1 MDNLN
6 LITSVESAPSSFS
19 LYLMYRGSSFLLQ
32 KDYKVHIPVVEELLQ
47 TKYKFAMNYLIS
59 PADYKR
65 LALTRYIS
73 DDEKL
78 VNMHSAG

>member
-1 MDNLN
+1 MGCR
-6 LITSVESAPSSFS
+6 
-19 LYLMYRGSSFLLQ
+19 LYMKPKLYNGNLLQ

-73 DDEKL
+73 DVEKL
-78 VNMHSAG
+78 VNTHSVG

>member
-1 MDNLN
+1 MEDINDKLE
-6 LITSVESAPSSFS
+6 IEAD
-19 LYLMYRGSSFLLQ
+19 R
-32 KDYKVHIPVVEELLQ
+32 
-47 TKYKFAMNYLIS
+47 FAMNYLIS

-73 DDEKL
+73 DVEKL